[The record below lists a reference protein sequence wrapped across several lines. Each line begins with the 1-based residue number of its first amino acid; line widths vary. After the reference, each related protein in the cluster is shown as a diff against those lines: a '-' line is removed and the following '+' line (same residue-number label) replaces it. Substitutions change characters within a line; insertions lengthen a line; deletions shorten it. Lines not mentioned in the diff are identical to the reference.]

1 MNNSFINQ
9 TDGQKTAGWLS
20 SFFLA
25 LILIALQILIYQ
37 NHYPDIFTQQKVFS
51 SLQIKELL
59 NSDFAYEALWFIT
72 VLVTL
77 HWLIVR
83 LSLQTGLA
91 LAHHQKYPKPRQIAL
106 LILAGNVF
114 IIYSL
119 NSTLH
124 PNSIFSEHNALP
136 TALLYLISTL
146 GLLLVLRFQ
155 IHLTLAATALLLLP
169 ALPAITANKSM
180 PPDIYNQP
188 NIIIISIDSL
198 RPDYV
203 NIDTPSA
210 SITPNISN
218 IVANSI
224 WFTEAFTPVA
234 RTFPSWMSVL
244 TGNTPEHHGAHFNLT
259 PPHLLNIDNSIP
271 QQLQAIGY
279 QTVFVTD
286 ERRFANITH
295 TFGFDSIIGPPYG
308 VSDFIL
314 GKFGDWPLL
323 NLITNL
329 PSSDF
334 WLPFNTHNRAV
345 AVTYSPDR
353 FIHNALDEIKTELH
367 EKPVF
372 MAIHLCLAHHP
383 FFWKESGALAQTNH
397 KEGYALALQK
407 ADQQVG
413 QLLHGLT
420 NTGILNPHSLLIL
433 ISDHGESFYEEPD
446 VFNDINTGT
455 PYLLNRG
462 GHGTDIRRLQQH
474 HVVMAYHHAAIAP
487 ATSSQL
493 ASLTDIAPTL
503 RTLLG
508 LPGQPT
514 DGIALLTRELTV
526 EQSSPPSRQIT
537 FASEYN
543 VDSVL
548 QGDIDDMQAAL
559 EGASAYQITP
569 DGKVVMRESV
579 WRNLVLQKETAH
591 WDGETLIYQSS
602 PDSPLRFFHLP
613 SRTTW
618 TNTQPE

>member
-1 MNNSFINQ
+1 MNNSFIHQ
-9 TDGQKTAGWLS
+9 KAGQKTTGWLN

-25 LILIALQILIYQ
+25 LILIALQGLIYQ
-37 NHYPDIFTQQKVFS
+37 NHYPDILTQQKVFS

-59 NSDFAYEALWFIT
+59 NSDFLYEALWFIA

-91 LAHHQKYPKPRQIAL
+91 LARHQKYPKPRQIAL
-106 LILAGNVF
+106 LILAGNVY

-136 TALLYLISTL
+136 TALLYLISAL

-155 IHLTLAATALLLLP
+155 IHLTLAAIALLLLP
-169 ALPAITANKSM
+169 ALPAITTNKSM
-180 PPDIYNQP
+180 PPDTYNKP

-224 WFTEAFTPVA
+224 WFTETFTPVA

-244 TGNTPEHHGAHFNLT
+244 TGNTPDQHGAHFNLT
-259 PPHLLNIDNSIP
+259 PPHLLNTDNSIA
-271 QQLQAIGY
+271 QQLQTSGY

-295 TFGFDSIIGPPYG
+295 TLGFDSIIGPPYG

-329 PSSDF
+329 PSSAF
-334 WLPFNTHNRAV
+334 WLPFNTHNRAA
-345 AVTYSPDR
+345 AVTYSPDQ
-353 FIHNALDEIKTELH
+353 FTQYALHAINTELGD
-367 EKPVF
+367 KPVF

-383 FFWKESGALAQTNH
+383 FFWKASGALAQTNH

-446 VFNDINTGT
+446 VFNDINTGSA
-455 PYLLNRG
+455 YLLNRG
-462 GHGTDIRRLQQH
+462 GHGTDIRRLPQH
-474 HVVMAYHHAAIAP
+474 HVVMAYHHAAITP

-493 ASLTDIAPTL
+493 ASLTDVAPTI

-508 LPGQPT
+508 LPGQQT
-514 DGIALLTRELTV
+514 DGIALLTREFRV
-526 EQSSPPSRQIT
+526 QQPSSPSRLIT

-548 QGDIDDMQAAL
+548 QGNIDDVQAAL

-579 WRNLVLQKETAH
+579 WRNLVQQKETAH
-591 WDGETLIYQSS
+591 WDGTTLIYQTGQSETK
-602 PDSPLRFFHLP
+602 RFFHIP

-618 TNTQPE
+618 TTPQPE